1 MIVALCAAL
10 LTAALALIYIAAHKC
25 RDSHDHAWVPTAA
38 KPMVLQDTRYGVAI
52 GDPEPVTQVLYRCD
66 GCKAVYTKTLYGRF
80 TLAEVRGQANG

>member
-38 KPMVLQDTRYGVAI
+38 KPMVLQDTQFGVAI
-52 GDPEPVTQVLYRCD
+52 GDPEPVTQVLYRCA
-66 GCKAVYTKTLYGRF
+66 CNEVMTKTLYGRF
-80 TLAEVRGQANG
+80 TLAEVKGQANG